1 MLSDVRQRTI
11 EPVITG
17 AIAAGSLVHT
27 DEYVVYARLPAWGY
41 RHKTVCHGRGE
52 YARDEDGDGFCEVH
66 VNTIEGFWSLLRS
79 WLRPHR
85 GISQD
90 KLPLYLGFFQF
101 VHNAR
106 RRGKALL
113 GALVAAFRMP
123 QTQHPGTQQEPSRIP
138 KSRTLRIEPGRGRPP
153 MPWRSTAETGSQDQ
167 DLVLS
172 RRSIGAMSSDR
183 GRTVNAWR
191 ALRNQV
197 RKRVPWR

>member
-1 MLSDVRQRTI
+1 MLANVQQRTI
-11 EPVITG
+11 KPIIE
-17 AIAAGSLVHT
+17 AAVAKDTLVHT
-27 DEYVVYARLPAWGY
+27 DEYGVYARLEAWGY

-90 KLPLYLGFFQF
+90 KLPDYLGFFQF

-113 GALVAAFRMP
+113 GALVSALVAS
-123 QTQHPGTQQEPSRIP
+123 QNQHPGSR
-138 KSRTLRIEPGRGRPP
+138 
-153 MPWRSTAETGSQDQ
+153 
-167 DLVLS
+167 
-172 RRSIGAMSSDR
+172 
-183 GRTVNAWR
+183 
-191 ALRNQV
+191 
-197 RKRVPWR
+197 